1 MKQQDNNP
9 LDELFASLAEPKA
22 EAPSAAFLQDVEA
35 RLDALAQ
42 KRRKP
47 LAIWWIWSAFG
58 AVLTFGSILFWQGD
72 QVESVPTSAKQVA
85 RKTQRVSG
93 TNNTKVATFNLIIR
107 YHNVAS

>member
-22 EAPSAAFLQDVEA
+22 EAPSAAYLQDVEA

-47 LAIWWIWSAFG
+47 LAFWWIWSAFG
-58 AVLTFGSILFWQGD
+58 AILSIGILAYWQSAAG
-72 QVESVPTSAKQVA
+72 TSMASQP
-85 RKTQRVSG
+85 Q
-93 TNNTKVATFNLIIR
+93 KVVR
-107 YHNVAS
+107 